1 MYVLPILMLELT
13 SILFAL
19 NGHQDPFNYLGLAF
33 LSTSTKDKIGKGAAA
48 DRPSTV
54 KDMKDYEFNQWLTG
68 FTDGEG
74 NFSIK
79 INSSNTI
86 QFYFGIKLHIDDIGV
101 LEYIKNRL
109 NCGLIAVEK
118 NTAKYYLTRINDIN
132 DILIPL
138 FEKFPL
144 NGVKYLDYLSF
155 KEGVSIKLNS
165 SLSKDEQF
173 KRISSLKNG
182 MNTRRV
188 NFEMGES
195 HTIRITPYWLLGL
208 TLFIYI

>member
-1 MYVLPILMLELT
+1 
-13 SILFAL
+13 
-19 NGHQDPFNYLGLAF
+19 
-33 LSTSTKDKIGKGAAA
+33 
-48 DRPSTV
+48 
-54 KDMKDYEFNQWLTG
+54 
-68 FTDGEG
+68 
-74 NFSIK
+74 
-79 INSSNTI
+79 
-86 QFYFGIKLHIDDIGV
+86 
-101 LEYIKNRL
+101 L

-195 HTIRITPYWLLGL
+195 HTIRITPY
-208 TLFIYI
+208 